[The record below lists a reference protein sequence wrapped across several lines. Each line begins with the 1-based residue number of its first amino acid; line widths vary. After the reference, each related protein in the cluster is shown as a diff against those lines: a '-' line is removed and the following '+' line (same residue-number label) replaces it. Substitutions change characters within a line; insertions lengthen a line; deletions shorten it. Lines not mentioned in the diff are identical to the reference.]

1 MLYSMSKSVT
11 GLAVG
16 IACDEGYLD
25 INERLVEIFP
35 EYVTNSN
42 AKILKAHTLK
52 HNVLRNK
59 VQRGWQRA

>member
-1 MLYSMSKSVT
+1 MSKSVT

-35 EYVTNSN
+35 EYDKRKYEVN
-42 AKILKAHTLK
+42 
-52 HNVLRNK
+52 
-59 VQRGWQRA
+59 